1 MLSSRLSQGLLDS
14 VWHHAGYPATDDEM
28 AQYQG
33 LFVTLVAVTVTAPAG
48 TVLAVALSLTMV
60 ERAGKET
67 ILLAVSDATAT
78 NKT

>member
-1 MLSSRLSQGLLDS
+1 
-14 VWHHAGYPATDDEM
+14 M
-28 AQYQG
+28 AQYQE
-33 LFVTLVAVTVTAPAG
+33 LFVTLVAVTVTAPEG